1 MVGLRLVGGVECLLA
16 EGLPVEISQPNVILN
31 LGWSVQAEPV
41 SRLALQALIDEVGAL
56 HGPLLR

>member
-31 LGWSVQAEPV
+31 LSWSVQAEPI
-41 SRLALQALIDEVGAL
+41 SWLALQALIDEVSAL
-56 HGPLLR
+56 HGPVLR